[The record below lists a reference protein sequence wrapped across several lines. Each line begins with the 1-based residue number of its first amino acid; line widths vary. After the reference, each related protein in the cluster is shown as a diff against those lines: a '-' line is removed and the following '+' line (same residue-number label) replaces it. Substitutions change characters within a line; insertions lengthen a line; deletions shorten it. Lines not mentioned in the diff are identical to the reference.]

1 MKKIFAFVAAAL
13 IASSAM
19 ALDGV
24 NVMASGLKSTLNDD
38 GTMAIEYALN
48 TAATSIEIEFFDEAG
63 DLVSLVTP
71 NDASLLTAGAHQTTI
86 TIPEEDLEPGTYT
99 WGIHAYAGATIFENK
114 LSMDD
119 MRYHYYLPQDVVV
132 DNSFESPYFGRVYV
146 SEPYDGASDGATAAT
161 KAQIRGIYIYDNQM
175 NFVNGQDTALIGYDG
190 GLGGNHNTRDELK
203 RLTIDENGYVYV
215 STGSNNAPGVY
226 RMDPA
231 HPEDPFTLIL
241 STQSNVNALEIKGN
255 KLYTIE
261 GGIASAD
268 PQVFCETFNTYV
280 MSSIPVDSLKETKA
294 AGEYT
299 LANPDVS
306 IRRDNRGGLWIA
318 QHRYTCDAHNALTHL
333 NKRGDIDFQIGSGE
347 NVDLLS
353 NSDGGLSYRGTMGVS
368 ADGDMIA
375 IGSNR
380 RAVVFTVAWDESG
393 VPSLTKL
400 CETPKIGGNI
410 DGIAFDVADNMYVAS
425 ASAEEFHMYP
435 ISKDAGSN
443 NSRVLAASI
452 YALTIEDDTQQLPTA
467 PETAPAA
474 PTQPEADVMAIYCN
488 HYATNNANFGIS
500 GWAGAYDI
508 LDIDGTI
515 IAAWKSMSWECIID
529 PAHTDDPHDFS
540 AYEQI
545 HVDMWAPAAAKIK
558 FTAEAVAGGNY
569 KDGQVLDLSEGWNSF
584 DIAVADWAGGYDF
597 TNLKCFVLENYQTP
611 EGASFEGNAF
621 AIANVYFWKKVSAV
635 DNVNVDTQAVKLIR
649 NGQVLILRN
658 GVEYNLLGSEM
669 K

>member
-38 GTMAIEYALN
+38 GTMAIEYVLN

-63 DLVSLVTP
+63 DLVSLVAP

-99 WGIHAYAGATIFENK
+99 WGIHAYAGATVFENK
-114 LSMDD
+114 LPVDD
-119 MRYHYYLPQDVVV
+119 PRYSFYLPQDVVV
-132 DNSFESPYFGRVYV
+132 DNSFESPYFGRIYV
-146 SEPYDGASDGATAAT
+146 SMPWEGDSTGGTYTT
-161 KAQIRGIYIYDNQM
+161 QHQKRGIFYYEPTLET
-175 NFVNGQDTALIGYDG
+175 VNGVDSALVGYDG
-190 GLGGNHNTRDELK
+190 GLGGDIHSRAGIK
-203 RLTIDENGYVYV
+203 RLAIDEAGYVYV
-215 STGSNNAPGVY
+215 SSRDAATKGVY

-231 HPEDPFTLIL
+231 LPENPFVQVLAG
-241 STQSNVNALEIKGN
+241 SYEVDALEMVGDKM
-255 KLYTIE
+255 YTIE
-261 GGIASAD
+261 DLGG
-268 PQVFCETFNTYV
+268 ETGGLINTYDMTTV
-280 MSSIPVDSLKETKA
+280 PVGQPTKSWSI
-294 AGEYT
+294 GE
-299 LANPDVS
+299 LNLNLLNADES
-306 IRRDNRGGLWIA
+306 IRSDRNGGFWIVQNRWTA
-318 QHRYTCDAHNALTHL
+318 DVYPALTHL
-333 NKRGDIDFQIGSGE
+333 TKKGVRDFLIDGSH
-347 NVDLLS
+347 NADLLS
-353 NSDGGLSYRGTMGVS
+353 NADGGLTYRGTLGVS
-368 ADGDMIA
+368 LDGSMIA
-375 IGSNR
+375 ISSNK
-380 RAVVFTVAWDESG
+380 RAVVFSVTFGDSIT
-393 VPSLTKL
+393 LTKL
-400 CETPKIGGNI
+400 CETPAIGGNI
-410 DGIAFDVADNMYVAS
+410 DGIAFDAADNLYVAS
-425 ASAEEFHMYP
+425 ASVEQFHMYP
-435 ISKDAGSN
+435 ISKGEGEN

-515 IAAWKSMSWECIID
+515 IAAWTSMSWECIID

-658 GVEYNLLGSEM
+658 GTEYNLLGSEM

>member
-38 GTMAIEYALN
+38 GTMAIEYVLN

-63 DLVSLVTP
+63 DLVSLVAP
-71 NDASLLTAGAHQTTI
+71 NDAALLTAGAHQTTI

-99 WGIHAYAGATIFENK
+99 WGIHAYAGATVFENK
-114 LSMDD
+114 ISTDD
-119 MRYHYYLPQDVVV
+119 LKYKFYLPQDIVV
-132 DNSFESPYFGRVYV
+132 DNSFESEYFGRVYV
-146 SEPYDGASDGATAAT
+146 SQSTDGANDGMTATT
-161 KAQIRGIYIYDNQM
+161 QTQTRGIFIYDTELNLAD
-175 NFVNGQDTALIGYDG
+175 GQTAPTNGYDG
-190 GLGGNHNTRDELK
+190 GLGGNRGSRMGFKRISVDE
-203 RLTIDENGYVYV
+203 TGYVYV
-215 STGSNNAPGVY
+215 GTRDAATQGVY

-231 HPEDPFTLIL
+231 NPSAAFDTVL
-241 STQSNVNALEIKGN
+241 SATATIDALETKNG
-255 KLYTIE
+255 KLYTLE
-261 GGIASAD
+261 GMSTNGGA
-268 PQVFCETFNTYV
+268 FNTYDLSV
-280 MSSIPVDSLKETKA
+280 IPV
-294 AGEYT
+294 GEPT
-299 LANPDVS
+299 ATSNTGELMLANQDATLRSDGKKGFWATQYRSSPDTWS
-306 IRRDNRGGLWIA
+306 
-318 QHRYTCDAHNALTHL
+318 ALVHF
-333 NKRGDIDFQIGSGE
+333 NKRGEPDYFINESE
-347 NVDLLS
+347 NTDLLS
-353 NSDGGLSYRGTMGVS
+353 KTESEYAYRGVMGINRDGSIIAVGSDGRAKVFSVEWGEDGAPVLSS
-368 ADGDMIA
+368 
-375 IGSNR
+375 
-380 RAVVFTVAWDESG
+380 
-393 VPSLTKL
+393 L
-400 CETPKIGGNI
+400 CETPFLAANI
-410 DGIAFDVADNMYVAS
+410 DGIAFDAADNMYVLS
-425 ASAEEFHMYP
+425 ARVEQLYVFP
-435 ISKDAGSN
+435 IAKETS

-452 YALTIEDDTQQLPTA
+452 YALTIEDETPLPTA

-474 PTQPEADVMAIYCN
+474 PTQAENDVMAIYCN
-488 HYATNNANFGIS
+488 HYTTNNANFGIS

-597 TNLKCFVLENYQTP
+597 TNLKCFVLEQYQTP

-658 GVEYNLLGSEM
+658 GTEYNLLGSEM

>member
-38 GTMAIEYALN
+38 GTMAIEYVLN

-63 DLVSLVTP
+63 DLVSLVAP

-99 WGIHAYAGATIFENK
+99 WGIHAYAGATVFENK
-114 LSMDD
+114 LPVDD
-119 MRYHYYLPQDVVV
+119 PRYSFYLPQDVVV
-132 DNSFESPYFGRVYV
+132 DNSFESPYFGRIYV
-146 SEPYDGASDGATAAT
+146 SMPWEGDSTGGTYTT
-161 KAQIRGIYIYDNQM
+161 QHQKRGIFYYEPTLET
-175 NFVNGQDTALIGYDG
+175 VNGVDSALVGYDG
-190 GLGGNHNTRDELK
+190 GLGGDIHSRAGIK
-203 RLTIDENGYVYV
+203 RLAIDEAGYVYV
-215 STGSNNAPGVY
+215 SSRDAATKGVY

-231 HPEDPFTLIL
+231 LPENPFVQVLAG
-241 STQSNVNALEIKGN
+241 SYEVDALEMVGDKM
-255 KLYTIE
+255 YTIE
-261 GGIASAD
+261 DLGG
-268 PQVFCETFNTYV
+268 ETGGLINTYDMTTV
-280 MSSIPVDSLKETKA
+280 PVGQPTKSWSI
-294 AGEYT
+294 GE
-299 LANPDVS
+299 LNLNLLNADES
-306 IRRDNRGGLWIA
+306 IRSDRNGGFWIVQNRWTA
-318 QHRYTCDAHNALTHL
+318 DVYPALTHL
-333 NKRGDIDFQIGSGE
+333 TKKGVRDFLIDGSH
-347 NVDLLS
+347 NADLLS
-353 NSDGGLSYRGTMGVS
+353 NADGGLTYRGTLGVS
-368 ADGDMIA
+368 LDGSMIA
-375 IGSNR
+375 ISSNK
-380 RAVVFTVAWDESG
+380 RAVVFSVTFGDSIT
-393 VPSLTKL
+393 LTKL
-400 CETPKIGGNI
+400 CETPAIGGNI
-410 DGIAFDVADNMYVAS
+410 DGIAFDAADNLYVAS
-425 ASAEEFHMYP
+425 ASVEQFHMYP
-435 ISKDAGSN
+435 ISKGEGEN

-452 YALTIEDDTQQLPTA
+452 YALTIEDETPLPTA

-474 PTQPEADVMAIYCN
+474 PTQAENDVMAIYCN
-488 HYATNNANFGIS
+488 HYTTNNANFGIS

-658 GVEYNLLGSEM
+658 GTEYNLLGSEM

>member
-38 GTMAIEYALN
+38 GTMAIEYVLN

-63 DLVSLVTP
+63 DLVSLVAP

-99 WGIHAYAGATIFENK
+99 WGIHAYAGATVFENK
-114 LSMDD
+114 LPVDD
-119 MRYHYYLPQDVVV
+119 PRYSFYLPQDVVV
-132 DNSFESPYFGRVYV
+132 DNSFESPYFGRIYV
-146 SEPYDGASDGATAAT
+146 SMPWEGDSTGGTYTT
-161 KAQIRGIYIYDNQM
+161 QHQKRGIFYYEPTLET
-175 NFVNGQDTALIGYDG
+175 VNGVDSALVGYDG
-190 GLGGNHNTRDELK
+190 GLGGDIHSRAGIK
-203 RLTIDENGYVYV
+203 RLAIDEAGYVYV
-215 STGSNNAPGVY
+215 SSRDAATKGVY

-231 HPEDPFTLIL
+231 LPENPFVQVLAG
-241 STQSNVNALEIKGN
+241 SYEVDALEMVGDKM
-255 KLYTIE
+255 YTIE
-261 GGIASAD
+261 DLGG
-268 PQVFCETFNTYV
+268 ETGGLINTYDMTTV
-280 MSSIPVDSLKETKA
+280 PVGQPTKSWSI
-294 AGEYT
+294 GE
-299 LANPDVS
+299 LNLNLLNADES
-306 IRRDNRGGLWIA
+306 IRSDRNGGFWIVQNRWTA
-318 QHRYTCDAHNALTHL
+318 DVYPALTHL
-333 NKRGDIDFQIGSGE
+333 TKKGVRDFLIDGSH
-347 NVDLLS
+347 NADLLS
-353 NSDGGLSYRGTMGVS
+353 NADGGLTYRGTLGVS
-368 ADGDMIA
+368 LDGSMIA
-375 IGSNR
+375 ISSNK
-380 RAVVFTVAWDESG
+380 RAVVFSVTFGDSIT
-393 VPSLTKL
+393 LTKL
-400 CETPKIGGNI
+400 CETPAIGGNI
-410 DGIAFDVADNMYVAS
+410 DGIAFDAADNLYVAS
-425 ASAEEFHMYP
+425 ASVEQFHMYP
-435 ISKDAGSN
+435 ISKGEGEN

-658 GVEYNLLGSEM
+658 GTEYNLLGSEM

>member
-38 GTMAIEYALN
+38 GTMAIEYVLN

-63 DLVSLVTP
+63 DLVSLVAP

-99 WGIHAYAGATIFENK
+99 WGIHAYAGATVFENK
-114 LSMDD
+114 LPVDD
-119 MRYHYYLPQDVVV
+119 PRYSFYLPQDVVV
-132 DNSFESPYFGRVYV
+132 DNSFESPYFGRIYV
-146 SEPYDGASDGATAAT
+146 SMPWEGDSTGGTYTT
-161 KAQIRGIYIYDNQM
+161 QHQKRGIFYYEPTLET
-175 NFVNGQDTALIGYDG
+175 VNGVDSALVGYDG
-190 GLGGNHNTRDELK
+190 GLGGDIHSRAGIK
-203 RLTIDENGYVYV
+203 RLAIDEAGYVYV
-215 STGSNNAPGVY
+215 SSRDAATKGVY

-231 HPEDPFTLIL
+231 LPENPFVQVLAG
-241 STQSNVNALEIKGN
+241 SYEVDALEMVGDKM
-255 KLYTIE
+255 YTIE
-261 GGIASAD
+261 DLGG
-268 PQVFCETFNTYV
+268 ETGGLINTYDMTTV
-280 MSSIPVDSLKETKA
+280 PVGQPTKSWSI
-294 AGEYT
+294 GE
-299 LANPDVS
+299 LNLNLLNADES
-306 IRRDNRGGLWIA
+306 IRSDRNGGFWIVQNRWTA
-318 QHRYTCDAHNALTHL
+318 DVYPALTHL
-333 NKRGDIDFQIGSGE
+333 TKKGVRDFQIDVE
-347 NVDLLS
+347 HNADLLS
-353 NSDGGLSYRGTMGVS
+353 NADGGLTYRGTLGVS
-368 ADGDMIA
+368 LDGSMIA
-375 IGSNR
+375 ISSNR
-380 RAVVFTVAWDESG
+380 RAVVFSVTFGDSIT
-393 VPSLTKL
+393 LTKL
-400 CETPKIGGNI
+400 CETPAIGGNI
-410 DGIAFDVADNMYVAS
+410 DGIAFDAADNLYVAS
-425 ASAEEFHMYP
+425 ASVEQFHMYP
-435 ISKDAGSN
+435 ISKGEGEN

-452 YALTIEDDTQQLPTA
+452 YALTIEDDTQQLPMA

-474 PTQPEADVMAIYCN
+474 PTQPEADVMAVYCN

-515 IAAWKSMSWECIID
+515 IAAWTSMSWECIID

-540 AYEQI
+540 AYENI

-621 AIANVYFWKKVSAV
+621 AIANVYFWQKATAV

-658 GVEYNLLGSEM
+658 GTEYNLLGSEM

>member
-38 GTMAIEYALN
+38 GTMAIEYVLN

-63 DLVSLVTP
+63 DLVSLVAP
-71 NDASLLTAGAHQTTI
+71 NDAALLTAGAHQTTI

-99 WGIHAYAGATIFENK
+99 WGIHAYAGATVFENK
-114 LSMDD
+114 LPVDD
-119 MRYHYYLPQDVVV
+119 PRYSFYLPQDVVV
-132 DNSFESPYFGRVYV
+132 DNSFESPYFGRIYV
-146 SEPYDGASDGATAAT
+146 SMPWEGDSTGGTYTT
-161 KAQIRGIYIYDNQM
+161 QHQKRGIFYYEPTLET
-175 NFVNGQDTALIGYDG
+175 VNGVDSALVGYDG
-190 GLGGNHNTRDELK
+190 GLGGDIHSRAGIK
-203 RLTIDENGYVYV
+203 RLAIDEAGYVYV
-215 STGSNNAPGVY
+215 SSRDAATKGVY

-231 HPEDPFTLIL
+231 LPENPFVQVLAG
-241 STQSNVNALEIKGN
+241 SYEVDALEMVGDKM
-255 KLYTIE
+255 YTIE
-261 GGIASAD
+261 DLGG
-268 PQVFCETFNTYV
+268 ETGGLINTYDMTTV
-280 MSSIPVDSLKETKA
+280 PVGQPTKSWSI
-294 AGEYT
+294 GE
-299 LANPDVS
+299 LNLNLLNADES
-306 IRRDNRGGLWIA
+306 IRSDRNGGFWIVQNRWTA
-318 QHRYTCDAHNALTHL
+318 DVYPALTHL
-333 NKRGDIDFQIGSGE
+333 TKKGVRDFLIDGSH
-347 NVDLLS
+347 NADLLS
-353 NSDGGLSYRGTMGVS
+353 NADGGLTYRGTLGVS
-368 ADGDMIA
+368 LDGSMIA
-375 IGSNR
+375 ISSNK
-380 RAVVFTVAWDESG
+380 RAVVFSVTFGDSIT
-393 VPSLTKL
+393 LTKL
-400 CETPKIGGNI
+400 CETPAIGGNI
-410 DGIAFDVADNMYVAS
+410 DGIAFDAADNLYVAS
-425 ASAEEFHMYP
+425 ASVEQFHMYP
-435 ISKDAGSN
+435 ISKGEGEN

-515 IAAWKSMSWECIID
+515 IAAWTSMSWECIID

-597 TNLKCFVLENYQTP
+597 TNLKCFVLEQYQTP

-658 GVEYNLLGSEM
+658 GTEYNLLGSEM

>member
-38 GTMAIEYALN
+38 GTMAIEFVLN

-99 WGIHAYAGATIFENK
+99 WGIHAYGAATTFAD
-114 LSMDD
+114 LTTSSDV
-119 MRYHYYLPQDVVV
+119 RYKYYMPRDVLV
-132 DNSFESPYFGRVYV
+132 DNSFESEYFGRVYV
-146 SEPYDGASDGATAAT
+146 SEATIGNADNDAGSET
-161 KAQIRGIYIYDNQM
+161 TANQTRGIYIYDTQM
-175 NFVNGQDTALIGYDG
+175 NFVNGQQEALIGYDG
-190 GLGGNHNTRDELK
+190 GIGGDSTSTVAFR
-203 RLTIDENGYVYV
+203 RLAIDESGYVYV
-215 STGSNNAPGVY
+215 CSLDDSTKGVY

-231 HPEDPFTLIL
+231 NPQNRFVQVLAANEAVDAIE
-241 STQSNVNALEIKGN
+241 AKDG
-255 KLYTIE
+255 KLYTLE
-261 GGIASAD
+261 GVGVGTGS
-268 PQVFCETFNTYV
+268 FNSYDLST
-280 MSSIPVDSLKETKA
+280 IPVDSALKSYETMEN
-294 AGEYT
+294 G
-299 LANPDVS
+299 LANSHITIRSDKRNGFWVVQYRGQFDDYTAAAHWTKKGKLDYNITPDMNLLSESSTTQRGAMAVS
-306 IRRDNRGGLWIA
+306 IDGSMLA
-318 QHRYTCDAHNALTHL
+318 
-333 NKRGDIDFQIGSGE
+333 IGSGKR
-347 NVDLLS
+347 VIVLS
-353 NSDGGLSYRGTMGVS
+353 VVYDEAGIPTLS
-368 ADGDMIA
+368 
-375 IGSNR
+375 
-380 RAVVFTVAWDESG
+380 
-393 VPSLTKL
+393 KL
-400 CETPKIGGNI
+400 CETPQLGTNI
-410 DGIAFDVADNMYVAS
+410 DGVAFDAADNLYIVS
-425 ASAEEFHMYP
+425 ASSERLYVFP
-435 ISKDAGSN
+435 IAKETSN
-443 NSRVLAASI
+443 CRVMAASR
-452 YALTIEDDTQQLPTA
+452 YAFVLEDETPLPTA

-540 AYEQI
+540 AYENI

-621 AIANVYFWKKVSAV
+621 AVANVYFWKKVSAV
-635 DNVNVDTQAVKLIR
+635 DNVNVDTQAVKFIR

-658 GVEYNLLGSEM
+658 GTEYNLLGSEM